1 MKVPDA
7 VGVPLIVIVFD
18 AKAADTP
25 AGNPDGAPIPVAPVV
40 AIVILGAMAVL
51 TQTVGFDDGVPT
63 VLGELTVTVLKSVA
77 VHPLSAVYVTV

>member
-40 AIVILGAMAVL
+40 AIVILVNTVL
-51 TQTVGFDDGVPT
+51 IQRVGFDDAAPA
-63 VLGELTVTVLKSVA
+63 VLLGVTVIVPVA
-77 VHPLSAVYVTV
+77 FTLPQPPVNGIL